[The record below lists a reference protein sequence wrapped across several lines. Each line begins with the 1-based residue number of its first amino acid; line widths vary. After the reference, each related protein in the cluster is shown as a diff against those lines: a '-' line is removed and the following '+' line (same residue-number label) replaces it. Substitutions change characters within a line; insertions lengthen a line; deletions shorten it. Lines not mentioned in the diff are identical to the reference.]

1 MKINYKYTI
10 AYTVITFVVLNIG
23 FAIVYS
29 AIRRG
34 AVQSVAG
41 KLENLNQIIAR
52 HMGQQS
58 VPLDF
63 VPGKNVKIKL
73 FAVQDSLTNPE
84 SVKIQKEW
92 SDEVEAIV
100 PMVYFSSYPMVNGK
114 QYTISSKAMLVEP
127 DDIYL
132 TGIILVFAWTFVFF
146 LIALVILLSELI
158 SWHILKPFNDTLDAI
173 QQFEIDQENTI
184 NIQETQTTEFRELNN
199 FLVKMSGKAK
209 NSYIALKEFSE
220 NASHELQTP
229 IATMKAKIELLMES
243 ELEEM
248 QAAMLSDIHDEL
260 EKLAKINHSLTLLAK
275 LENYN
280 SDLSSRID
288 LSAILSG
295 KIIGFTDWMEMRE
308 INLEIAIE
316 PQVTIALDESLAV
329 LMLNNLISNSIR
341 HNVPSG
347 KIVIQLTSTELK
359 IKNTGKAPGIP
370 ISELFGRFKKGN
382 SERDS
387 IGIGLAIV
395 KKICE
400 LYGHQISYEY
410 AGGWHSLTLVFNQ
423 ISKVL

>member
-10 AYTVITFVVLNIG
+10 AYAIITFVVLNIG

-34 AVQSVAG
+34 AVQSVVG
-41 KLENLNQIIAR
+41 KLENLNLVVAR
-52 HMGQQS
+52 HMEK
-58 VPLDF
+58 PYEHTAFL
-63 VPGKNVKIKL
+63 PGKNVKIKPFL
-73 FAVQDSLTNPE
+73 IQDSLMNPE

-92 SDEVEAIV
+92 NDEVEAIV
-100 PMVYFSSYPMVNGK
+100 PMVYFSSYPVINGVH
-114 QYTISSKAMLVEP
+114 YNISSKAMLVEP

-132 TGIILVFAWTFVFF
+132 TGIILVFAWTFVF
-146 LIALVILLSELI
+146 LIALVIILSELI

-184 NIQETQTTEFRELNN
+184 NVHETQTTEFKELNS
-199 FLVKMSGKAK
+199 FLVKMSNKAK

-243 ELEEM
+243 ELEET

-260 EKLAKINHSLTLLAK
+260 EKLARINHALTLLAK

-280 SDLSSRID
+280 SDLKSRID
-288 LSAILSG
+288 LSVILSR
-295 KIIGFTDWMEMRE
+295 KIIRFTDWMEMRE
-308 INLEIAIE
+308 ISLETDIE
-316 PQVTIALDESLAV
+316 PQVKVALDESLAT
-329 LMLNNLISNSIR
+329 LMLNNLVSNSIR
-341 HNVPSG
+341 HNILSG
-347 KIVIQLTSTELK
+347 KIIIKLTQTELV

-370 ISELFGRFKKGN
+370 LNELFGRFKKGN

-395 KKICE
+395 KKISE

-410 AGGWHSLTLVFNQ
+410 EHGWHSLILVFNHTDR
-423 ISKVL
+423 S

>member
-34 AVQSVAG
+34 AVQSVVG
-41 KLENLNQIIAR
+41 KLENLNLVVAR
-52 HMGQQS
+52 HMEQQS
-58 VPLDF
+58 VPVDF
-63 VPGKNVKIKL
+63 IPGKNVKIKI
-73 FAVQDSLTNPE
+73 FAIQDSLNNPE
-84 SVKIQKEW
+84 SVKVQKEW

-100 PMVYFSSYPMVNGK
+100 PMVYFSSYPIIRGEH
-114 QYTISSKAMLVEP
+114 YTISSKAMLVEP

-132 TGIILVFAWTFVFF
+132 TGIILVFAWTFVF

-184 NIQETQTTEFRELNN
+184 NVQETQTTEFRELNN

-243 ELEEM
+243 ELEET

-280 SDLSSRID
+280 SDLNSRID
-288 LSAILSG
+288 LSPILAG
-295 KIIGFTDWMEMRE
+295 KIIAFTDWMEMRE
-308 INLEIAIE
+308 INLETVLE
-316 PQVTIALDESLAV
+316 PQVAIALDESLAV

-341 HNVPSG
+341 HNILGG
-347 KIVIQLTSTELK
+347 KIIIHLTSTKLN

-410 AGGWHSLTLVFNQ
+410 ADGWHSLTLVFNQ

>member
-10 AYTVITFVVLNIG
+10 AYTIITFVVLNIG

-41 KLENLNQIIAR
+41 KLENLNVVVAR
-52 HMGQQS
+52 HMEKDNTHT
-58 VPLDF
+58 DF
-63 VPGKNVKIKL
+63 TPGKNVKIKP

-84 SVKIQKEW
+84 SVKIMKEW
-92 SDEVEAIV
+92 NDEVEAIV
-100 PMVYFSSYPMVNGK
+100 PMVHFSSYPVINGIR
-114 QYTISSKAMLVEP
+114 YTISSKAMLVEP

-132 TGIILVFAWTFVFF
+132 NGIILVFAWTFVF
-146 LIALVILLSELI
+146 LIALVIILSELI
-158 SWHILKPFNDTLDAI
+158 SWHILKPFNHTLDAI
-173 QQFEIDQENTI
+173 QQFEIDQESAI
-184 NIQETQTTEFRELNN
+184 NVEETQTTEFRELNN
-199 FLVKMSGKAK
+199 FLVKMSNKAK

-243 ELEEM
+243 ELEET

-280 SDLSSRID
+280 SDLKCRID
-288 LSAILSG
+288 LSSILST
-295 KIIGFTDWMEMRE
+295 KVAEFTDWMEMRD
-308 INLEIAIE
+308 IKLEIAID
-316 PQVTIALDESLAV
+316 PQVTIALDESLAE
-329 LMLNNLISNSIR
+329 LMLNNLISNAIR
-341 HNVPSG
+341 HNVLSG
-347 KIVIQLTSTELK
+347 NMIIQLNSKELK

-370 ISELFGRFKKGN
+370 IEELFGRFKKGN

-395 KKICE
+395 KKNMRVIWSS
-400 LYGHQISYEY
+400 G
-410 AGGWHSLTLVFNQ
+410 
-423 ISKVL
+423 

>member
-10 AYTVITFVVLNIG
+10 AYTIITFVVLNIG

-41 KLENLNQIIAR
+41 KLENLNLVVAR
-52 HMGQQS
+52 HMDKKNAG
-58 VPLDF
+58 VNF

-73 FAVQDSLTNPE
+73 FAIKDSLANLE
-84 SVKIQKEW
+84 MVKIQKEW
-92 SDEVEAIV
+92 NDEVEAIV
-100 PMVYFSSYPMVNGK
+100 PMVYFSSYPVINGVH
-114 QYTISSKAMLVEP
+114 YTISSKAMLVEP

-132 TGIILVFAWTFVFF
+132 TGIILVFAWTFVF

-184 NIQETQTTEFRELNN
+184 NVQETQTTEFRELNN
-199 FLVKMSGKAK
+199 FLVKMSNKAK

-243 ELEEM
+243 ELEEV

-288 LSAILSG
+288 LSVILSG

-308 INLEIAIE
+308 INLETAIE

-341 HNVPSG
+341 HNVLSG
-347 KIVIQLTSTELK
+347 KIVIQLTSTKLN

-370 ISELFGRFKKGN
+370 VSELFGRFKKGN

-400 LYGHQISYEY
+400 LYGHQINYEY
-410 AGGWHSLTLVFNQ
+410 ADGWHSLTLVFNQ